1 MSARVRK
8 SMSSI
13 DYKPFLDLYRDQPKE
28 VSLETLARCNAACT
42 FCPYPSLTRIGEK
55 MPDEMISKLIAEMAT
70 WEVPF
75 TFAPFKVN
83 EMFLDVRMQDI
94 CETFSK
100 EAPSGTLRLFTN
112 GSPLTRKNLEWVAN
126 LPRVEHLWISLN
138 EWRAKEYQELMGI
151 PFDRTAKNLD
161 LLHDLVAERQF
172 QHPVVLSKVG
182 QDVDFQY
189 YCRSRWPM
197 FKLNIIKKDGWLGF
211 TDPDDSTVPD
221 SPCIRWFELSIMAD
235 GLVSTCCMHDG
246 QDKTYNI
253 GDLNKQTM
261 LEVYN
266 SDHWRKPRESLLN
279 RRTLDSSYP
288 CSRCSY

>member
-1 MSARVRK
+1 
-8 SMSSI
+8 MSSI

-83 EMFLDVRMQDI
+83 EPFLDVRLQDI

-100 EAPSGTLRLFTN
+100 NVHRGTLRLFTN

-151 PFDRTAKNLD
+151 PFDKTAKNLD

-172 QHPVVLSKVG
+172 PHQVVLSKVG
-182 QDVDFQY
+182 QDKDFQY
-189 YCRSRWPM
+189 YCRTRWPL
-197 FKLNIIKKDGWLGF
+197 FKLSIIKKDGWLGF
-211 TDPDDSTVPD
+211 TEPDDGAIPD
-221 SPCIRWFELSIMAD
+221 SPCIRWFELSIMAN
-235 GLVSTCCMHDG
+235 GIVSLCCMDG
-246 QDKTYNI
+246 TGEYAI

-266 SDHWRKPRESLLN
+266 DPAWKERREALWSRKKVF
-279 RRTLDSSYP
+279 P
-288 CSRCSY
+288 CSRCTYGY